1 MYKTEVALTDE
12 ALFGTHEMVLNMGP
26 QHPSTHGVLRVLLK
40 LDGETV
46 IDLDCDI
53 GYLHRGVEKIAE
65 HDTYPMITPYFDRL
79 DYVAAVAGDLVYVE
93 AVERLMGLEV
103 TRRAKYLRVIL
114 AELQRIASHLLWL
127 ATHALDIGAA
137 TIFLYAFREREE
149 ILKIFENFI
158 GARLTAHAFRIG
170 GLEWDAYP
178 EFERHVRDF
187 LKMLPGRI
195 DEYETILNEN
205 RIWLGRTVGIG
216 TITAAQAVDVGLTG
230 PSLRGSGLAYDVRR
244 AAPYSAYS
252 EFDFVV
258 PVGES
263 GDTYD
268 RYLCRMEEMRQS
280 REIVLQ
286 ALDGLPEGPVM
297 AEKVPKVIKPP
308 AGEVFHTNESPK
320 GEIGVYLVSD
330 GTNKPYRMRIR
341 PPCFVNLQALRQLA
355 VGHLIADVVAIIGT
369 IDIVLGEVDR

>member
-1 MYKTEVALTDE
+1 MYKTDVALTDE
-12 ALFGTHEMVLNMGP
+12 ALFGTSEMMLNMGP

-53 GYLHRGVEKIAE
+53 GYLHRGVEKICE

-79 DYVAAVAGDLVYVE
+79 DYIAAVAGDLVYVE
-93 AVERLMGLEV
+93 TVEKLMGIEV
-103 TRRAKYLRVIL
+103 TRRAQYLRVIL

-127 ATHALDIGAA
+127 GTHAMDIGAL
-137 TIFLYAFREREE
+137 TIMLYAFREREE

-216 TITAAQAVDVGLTG
+216 TITAKEAVDIGLTG
-230 PSLRGSGLAYDVRR
+230 PPLRGSGLAYDVRKV
-244 AAPYSAYS
+244 APYSAYS

-268 RYLCRMEEMRQS
+268 RYLVRMEELRQS
-280 REIVLQ
+280 REIILQ

-297 AEKVPKVIKPP
+297 AERVPKVIKPP

-330 GTNKPYRMRIR
+330 GTNKPYRLRIR
-341 PPCFVNLQALRQLA
+341 PPCFVNLQALKQLA

>member
-1 MYKTEVALTDE
+1 MHKTEIAETTEPLWDVK
-12 ALFGTHEMVLNMGP
+12 EMILNMGP
-26 QHPSTHGVLRVLLK
+26 QHPSTHGVLRILLR

-46 IDLDCDI
+46 IDLDCDM
-53 GYLHRGVEKIAE
+53 GYLHRGVEKICE

-79 DYVAAVAGDLVYVE
+79 DYVAAVNSDLVYVE
-93 AVERLMGLEV
+93 TVERLMGVEV
-103 TRRAKYLRVIL
+103 TRRAQYLRVIL

-127 ATHALDIGAA
+127 ATHALDLGAA

-149 ILKIFENFI
+149 ILKLFENFI

-170 GLEWDAYP
+170 GLEWDVYP
-178 EFERHVRDF
+178 EFERQVRDF

-195 DEYETILNEN
+195 DEYETILSEN

-216 TITAAQAVDVGLTG
+216 VIDAAEAVAIGLTG
-230 PSLRGSGLAYDVRR
+230 PALRGSGLAYDVRR
-244 AAPYSAYS
+244 AAPYSAYP

-258 PVGES
+258 PVGET

-268 RYLCRMEEMRQS
+268 RYLCRMAEMRQS
-280 REIVLQ
+280 REIILQ

-297 AEKVPKVIKPP
+297 AERIPKVIKPP

-320 GEIGVYLVSD
+320 GEIGVFLVSD
-330 GTNKPYRMRIR
+330 GTNKPYRLHIR
-341 PPCFVNLQALRQLA
+341 PPCFVNLQALKKLA
-355 VGHLIADVVAIIGT
+355 VGHLVADVVAIIGT

>member
-1 MYKTEVALTDE
+1 MHETDI
-12 ALFGTHEMVLNMGP
+12 ATTDKPLFDAKEMVLNMGP

-79 DYVAAVAGDLVYVE
+79 DYVAAVCGDLVYVE
-93 AVERLMGLEV
+93 GVERLMGIDV
-103 TRRAKYLRVIL
+103 PRRARYLRVIL

-137 TIFLYAFREREE
+137 TVFLYAFREREE
-149 ILKIFENFI
+149 ILKLFERFI

-170 GLEWDAYP
+170 GLQWDMYP
-178 EFERHVRDF
+178 EFDRELRAF
-187 LKMLPGRI
+187 LDLLPSRI

-216 TITAAQAVDVGLTG
+216 VLPAADAVDLGLTG
-230 PSLRGSGLAYDVRR
+230 PVLRGSGVSYDVRK
-244 AAPYSAYS
+244 AAPYCAYD
-252 EFDFVV
+252 EFEFEV
-258 PVGES
+258 PVGEH

-268 RYLCRMEEMRQS
+268 RYLCRMAELRQS
-280 REIVLQ
+280 IRICLQ
-286 ALDGLPEGPVM
+286 AIEGMPEGPVM
-297 AEKVPKVIKPP
+297 AARVPKVIKPP

-320 GEIGVYLVSD
+320 GEIGVYIVSD
-330 GTNKPYRMRIR
+330 GTNKPYRLRIR
-341 PPCFVNLQALRQLA
+341 PPCFVNLQSLKKLA
-355 VGHLIADVVAIIGT
+355 VGHLIADVVALIGT

>member
-1 MYKTEVALTDE
+1 MHKTELALTDTS
-12 ALFGTHEMVLNMGP
+12 LFDAQEMVLNMGP

-53 GYLHRGVEKIAE
+53 GYLHRGVEKICE
-65 HDTYPMITPYFDRL
+65 HDQYPMITPYFDRL
-79 DYVAAVAGDLVYVE
+79 DYVAAVNGDLVYVE
-93 AVERLMGLEV
+93 AVERLMGIEV
-103 TRRAKYLRVIL
+103 PRRAQYLRVIL

-149 ILKIFENFI
+149 ILKILENFI

-170 GLEWDAYP
+170 GLEWDVYP
-178 EFERHVRDF
+178 EFEQHVRDF
-187 LKMLPGRI
+187 MDMLPGRV

-216 TITAAQAVDVGLTG
+216 TLSGPDAVAIGLTG
-230 PSLRGSGLAYDVRR
+230 PALRGSAVNYDVRR
-244 AAPYSAYS
+244 AAPYSVYS

-258 PVGES
+258 PLGES

-268 RYLCRMEEMRQS
+268 RYLCRMEEIRQS
-280 REIVLQ
+280 RAIVLQ
-286 ALDGLPEGPVM
+286 ALDGLPEGPYM
-297 AEKVPKVIKPP
+297 AERVPKVIKPP

-320 GEIGVYLVSD
+320 GEIGVFLVSD
-330 GTNKPYRMRIR
+330 GTNKPYRLHIR
-341 PPCFVNLQALRQLA
+341 PPCFVNLQALKRLA
-355 VGHLIADVVAIIGT
+355 VGHLVADVVALIGT

>member
-1 MYKTEVALTDE
+1 MASDASNATAHVFEQTEML
-12 ALFGTHEMVLNMGP
+12 LNMGP

-46 IDLDCDI
+46 VDLDCDI
-53 GYLHRGVEKIAE
+53 GYLHRGVEKICE

-79 DYVAAVAGDLVYVE
+79 DYVAAVNGDLVYVE
-93 AVERLMGLEV
+93 AVERLMGVELP
-103 TRRAKYLRVIL
+103 RRAEYLRVIL

-149 ILKIFENFI
+149 ILKIFENFT

-170 GLEWDAYP
+170 GLQWDANP
-178 EFERHVRDF
+178 EFVRDVLAF
-187 LKMLPGRI
+187 LDILPGRI
-195 DEYETILNEN
+195 DEYETILSEN
-205 RIWLGRTVGIG
+205 RIWLARTVGIG
-216 TITAAQAVDVGLTG
+216 VLTAADAIDTGLTG
-230 PSLRGSGLAYDVRR
+230 PVLRGSGVAYDVRR
-244 AAPYSAYS
+244 AAPYSVYP
-252 EFDFVV
+252 EFDFEI
-258 PVGES
+258 PTGDT

-268 RYLCRMEEMRQS
+268 RYLVRMQELRQS
-280 REIVLQ
+280 VRIVRQ
-286 ALDGLPEGPVM
+286 AIEGLPEGSVM
-297 AEKVPKVIKPP
+297 AARVPRVIKPP

-330 GTNKPYRMRIR
+330 GTNTPYRLRVR
-341 PPCFVNLQALRQLA
+341 PPCFVNLQALKQLA
-355 VGHLIADVVAIIGT
+355 VGHLVADVVALIGT